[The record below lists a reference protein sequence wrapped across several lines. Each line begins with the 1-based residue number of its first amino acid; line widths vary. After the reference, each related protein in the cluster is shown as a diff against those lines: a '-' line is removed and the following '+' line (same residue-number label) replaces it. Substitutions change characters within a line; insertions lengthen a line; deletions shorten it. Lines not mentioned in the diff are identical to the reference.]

1 MKIITL
7 TLLLCFTITICQSQ
21 SFKIGKVDKEE
32 FTTSEEI
39 LEGAIYLEKYR
50 ETFFE
55 YEGNKGWIL
64 ITEIK
69 ERIKITSK
77 EGLDYATNKVYL
89 YKNSPDYEDLRKF
102 KAFTHNLSGKK
113 VIKES
118 LSKDAYFE
126 TEKNKKY
133 QGKYCEV
140 LVENKLNI
148 FQDYKIWFGMK
159 NFLTAVRNLLQ
170 NTSVWVNI
178 LG

>member
-55 YEGNKGWIL
+55 YDGDKGWIL

-89 YKNSPDYEDLRKF
+89 YKDLPKKEEILKF
-102 KAFTHNLSGKK
+102 KAYTHYLVDGK
-113 VIKES
+113 INKES
-118 LSKDAYFE
+118 IKTVSYTHLTLPTSD
-126 TEKNKKY
+126 
-133 QGKYCEV
+133 
-140 LVENKLNI
+140 LV
-148 FQDYKIWFGMK
+148 
-159 NFLTAVRNLLQ
+159 
-170 NTSVWVNI
+170 
-178 LG
+178 

>member
-55 YEGNKGWIL
+55 YDGDKGWIL

-69 ERIKITSK
+69 ERIKITSMK
-77 EGLDYATNKVYL
+77 
-89 YKNSPDYEDLRKF
+89 
-102 KAFTHNLSGKK
+102 KAFASLLPRKK
-113 VIKES
+113 SEQPKKT
-118 LSKDAYFE
+118 SKCA
-126 TEKNKKY
+126 KP
-133 QGKYCEV
+133 
-140 LVENKLNI
+140 
-148 FQDYKIWFGMK
+148 
-159 NFLTAVRNLLQ
+159 
-170 NTSVWVNI
+170 NI
-178 LG
+178 LC

>member
-32 FTTSEEI
+32 FTTTEEI

-55 YEGNKGWIL
+55 YDGDKGWIL

-89 YKNSPDYEDLRKF
+89 YKDLPKKEEILKF
-102 KAFTHNLSGKK
+102 KAYTHYLVDGKIK
-113 VIKES
+113 KES
-118 LSKDAYFE
+118 IKKNAFFE
-126 TEKNKKY
+126 SENFV
-133 QGKYCEV
+133 GKLYV
-140 LVENKLNI
+140 
-148 FQDYKIWFGMK
+148 
-159 NFLTAVRNLLQ
+159 
-170 NTSVWVNI
+170 S
-178 LG
+178 

>member
-55 YEGNKGWIL
+55 YDGDKGWIL

-77 EGLDYATNKVYL
+77 EGIDYATNKVYL
-89 YKNSPDYEDLRKF
+89 
-102 KAFTHNLSGKK
+102 
-113 VIKES
+113 
-118 LSKDAYFE
+118 
-126 TEKNKKY
+126 
-133 QGKYCEV
+133 
-140 LVENKLNI
+140 
-148 FQDYKIWFGMK
+148 
-159 NFLTAVRNLLQ
+159 
-170 NTSVWVNI
+170 
-178 LG
+178 